1 MGSKEVL
8 GSLSGLG
15 GHLPAPPPMPDTG
28 KMVSPDSPN
37 LPVSE
42 PQAMTGSMSH
52 NKELKSRR
60 GYCWLSVLNPRGL
73 GDGDFGMS
81 AHTCPEVQH
90 NVADEA
96 GKDPTSERD
105 VHLFHNCLLHI
116 HRYVCSIL
124 PNVAEEGEFY
134 HVGYSSRGLRHPSSF
149 SL

>member
-1 MGSKEVL
+1 
-8 GSLSGLG
+8 
-15 GHLPAPPPMPDTG
+15 MPDTG

-105 VHLFHNCLLHI
+105 VHLFHNCLLHTDMYAVFF
-116 HRYVCSIL
+116 RMLQRKVSFTMWDIL
-124 PNVAEEGEFY
+124 LVVSDTHTVSAFEAFGNGGGEGKEC
-134 HVGYSSRGLRHPSSF
+134 LT
-149 SL
+149 